1 MKAKS
6 QLLRTACKW
15 ADKAY
20 NKENAGAIKIENKW
34 TSTTAYIINQP
45 DLNIIAFR
53 GTQQLRDWLFN
64 LSAIPVPYA
73 GRLCHSGFVAA
84 HASVWGKIKK
94 HIDFDKH
101 TLICGHSLGGALCE
115 ISAAKLHKKHKKLS
129 VITFGKPNTFFK
141 GFKRP
146 MKLENQV
153 SVVSGSDLVARIPRL
168 CYGASMSQSML
179 YFANNGDDF
188 VDPPVEFKKR
198 DFMKAKK
205 EAISDHFMPGYKERL
220 DVYLKRKK
228 K

>member
-1 MKAKS
+1 MKTHS

-20 NKENAGAIKIENKW
+20 NEENAGAIKIENKW

-94 HIDFDKH
+94 HIDFDKP
-101 TLICGHSLGGALCE
+101 TLLCGHSLGGALSE

-146 MKLENQV
+146 MNLKNQV

-168 CYGASMSQSML
+168 CYGPSVSQSII
-179 YFANNGDDF
+179 FHANNGDDF
-188 VDPPVEFKKR
+188 VDPPSELKRR
-198 DFMKAKK
+198 DFMNAKK

-220 DVYLKRKK
+220 NLYLKRKK